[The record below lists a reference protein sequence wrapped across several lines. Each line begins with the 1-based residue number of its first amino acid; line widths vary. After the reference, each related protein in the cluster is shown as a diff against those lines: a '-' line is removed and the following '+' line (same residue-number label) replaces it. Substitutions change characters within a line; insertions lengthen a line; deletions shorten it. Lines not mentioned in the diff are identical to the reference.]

1 MIVSLLIFILIFSF
15 LILTH
20 EFGHFIV
27 AKKSGVKVEEF
38 GLGYPPRIFGKKIGE
53 TVYSVNWIPFGGFV
67 SLYGEDPD
75 EREEDNE
82 RNFSSKSPLV
92 KTGILS
98 AGVIINFLTAVVI
111 FYLLLALSG
120 FQTSQ
125 SQMFDYQ
132 FPFGQQENQAV
143 VSQVATGSPAASA
156 GIEGYDMVI
165 SVNDKK
171 VSSVDQFISIIDKNK
186 GEEISLT
193 LENLRSEQTKNVE
206 VTPRTDSPKGEG
218 ALGVGINKVAQLSYN
233 GVEKIFSGFLHSFN
247 MGHFTL
253 ITMGHL
259 IESSF
264 VQKEIQPLSRSVAG
278 PVGILAL
285 TKLTVAQG
293 FVPLLNLMGMLALA
307 LAIVNI
313 LPIPGADG
321 GRLIFV
327 AYEGIF
333 RKKAPAKVEKAIN
346 LFGFYFLVFLLL
358 LITFKDIFQFKSVF
372 F

>member
-20 EFGHFIV
+20 EFGHFII

-125 SQMFDYQ
+125 TQLFDYQ

-143 VSQVATGSPAASA
+143 VSQVA
-156 GIEGYDMVI
+156 
-165 SVNDKK
+165 
-171 VSSVDQFISIIDKNK
+171 
-186 GEEISLT
+186 
-193 LENLRSEQTKNVE
+193 
-206 VTPRTDSPKGEG
+206 
-218 ALGVGINKVAQLSYN
+218 
-233 GVEKIFSGFLHSFN
+233 
-247 MGHFTL
+247 
-253 ITMGHL
+253 
-259 IESSF
+259 
-264 VQKEIQPLSRSVAG
+264 
-278 PVGILAL
+278 
-285 TKLTVAQG
+285 
-293 FVPLLNLMGMLALA
+293 
-307 LAIVNI
+307 
-313 LPIPGADG
+313 
-321 GRLIFV
+321 
-327 AYEGIF
+327 
-333 RKKAPAKVEKAIN
+333 
-346 LFGFYFLVFLLL
+346 
-358 LITFKDIFQFKSVF
+358 
-372 F
+372 